1 MNLSRSTPRSMVVS
15 LALCLAANA
24 GAQQAQPTKQGQ
36 KTPSKLAQK
45 SAMPDYQPG
54 LETRAIDILKSASTR
69 LAGAKSMTFTA
80 VVSYENP
87 SRLGPPLVY
96 STKSEVVMQRPDR
109 LKVVTL
115 GDGPRSEFYYDGKTI
130 TAFDPA
136 ENLLAVAEAP
146 PTLDAALQEAYEIG
160 AIYFPFTDV
169 IVADPYKD
177 IAEGL
182 KVAFYIGQSNVVGD
196 TTTDMVAYVS
206 GDVFVQ
212 IWIGVQD
219 KLPRRIY
226 AVYLNDPA
234 RLRHVLAL
242 SDWVLDP
249 PVPADTFTPANFAG
263 ASRIAF
269 ERPDATGAPPMQP
282 PPKVRAARPQ

>member
-1 MNLSRSTPRSMVVS
+1 MHPSSFPWRTMVFA
-15 LALCLAANA
+15 LAMCLAANV
-24 GAQQAQPTKQGQ
+24 GAQQAPSAKPTQ
-36 KTPSKLAQK
+36 KAPGGHAQK
-45 SAMPDYQPG
+45 STVLDYQPG
-54 LETRAIDILKSASTR
+54 VEPRAVDVLKAASAR
-69 LAGAKSMTFTA
+69 LAAAKSMTFTA
-80 VVSYENP
+80 IVSYENP

-96 STKSEVVMQRPDR
+96 STKSEIVMQRPDR
-109 LKVVTL
+109 LRVITL
-115 GDGPRSEFYYDGKTI
+115 GDGPRSEFYYDGKTM

-136 ENLLAVAEAP
+136 ENLVAVADAP
-146 PTLDAALQEAYEIG
+146 PTLDAALQKAYEIG

-169 IVADPYKD
+169 IVTDPYKD
-177 IAEGL
+177 VADGL
-182 KVAFYIGQSNVVGD
+182 KVAFYIGQSSVVGD

-212 IWIGVQD
+212 VWIGTQD

-249 PVPADTFTPANFAG
+249 PVPADTFMPANT
-263 ASRIAF
+263 ASAAHIAF
-269 ERPDATGAPPMQP
+269 ERPDITATPRMQP
-282 PPKVRAARPQ
+282 PPKVRAAHPQ